1 MKLKTPIIATA
12 FAVALALTG
21 CAASAGST
29 TQTGTDSAVTA
40 KITAGLAE
48 LKGKVF
54 STGPA
59 GETAAPASAADLTSA
74 EIDKIKSLHLT
85 AAISLHIGG
94 NDWSTAQV
102 AGLKSEFGKLGIT
115 VVGVTD
121 ANFDPARQVADIET
135 LMAKKPNIL
144 ISIPTDPVATAG
156 EFRKASAEGAHLVF
170 MDNVPAGFV
179 AGKDYVSVVSADNYG
194 NGVTSAYMMAR
205 ALGGKGTI
213 GIVYHQADF
222 FVTKQRYQAFKKTI
236 TDKFPDIKIVDE
248 KGIAGP
254 DFAGDAQ
261 SAAGAML
268 TKYPT
273 LSGIW
278 AVWDVPADGVMAA
291 ARAAGRTDLKIA
303 TEDLGTNSA
312 VALAKNKLLVGL
324 GAQRP
329 FDQGV
334 TEARLAAA
342 SWIGKTVPGFI
353 ALPSLAVDHSNVLEM
368 WKTVYHTDVPAA
380 VKDAYKK

>member
-1 MKLKTPIIATA
+1 MKLTTPLTA
-12 FAVALALTG
+12 AAVAVALALTG
-21 CAASAGST
+21 CSANAGSASKST
-29 TQTGTDSAVTA
+29 LDPAVTA
-40 KITAGLAE
+40 KINAGLAE
-48 LKGKVF
+48 LQGKVF

-59 GETAAPASAADLTSA
+59 GETAAPASASDLTSA
-74 EIDKIKSLHLT
+74 EIDKVKSLHLT

-102 AGLKSEFGKLGIT
+102 AGIKSEFTKLGIS

-121 ANFDPARQVADIET
+121 ANFDPARQVSDIET

-156 EFRKASAEGAHLVF
+156 EFHKASAEGAHLVF
-170 MDNVPAGFV
+170 MDNVPSGFV

-194 NGVTSAYMMAR
+194 NGVTSAYLMAR

-268 TKYPT
+268 TKYPK
-273 LSGIW
+273 LDGIW

-303 TEDLGTNSA
+303 TEDLGTNA
-312 VALAKNKLLVGL
+312 AEALAKNELLVGL

-329 FDQGV
+329 FDQGE
-334 TEARLAAA
+334 TEAKLAAA

-368 WKTVYHTDVPAA
+368 WKTVYQTDVPAA
-380 VKDAYKK
+380 VRKAYQK